1 MGRKLTPFS
10 SLSRRK
16 RRAATLKIKTLIYRE
31 RDTWGGIFYDECDHD
46 QSVASGNWTWS
57 DIVFL
62 DHDPAVFWNA
72 EIITANVAFT
82 DAVEEATFR

>member
-1 MGRKLTPFS
+1 
-10 SLSRRK
+10 
-16 RRAATLKIKTLIYRE
+16 
-31 RDTWGGIFYDECDHD
+31 
-46 QSVASGNWTWS
+46 SGNWTWS

-82 DAVEEATFR
+82 DAVEEATFRDIRRQLVLPTGANYSGRIH